1 MRVAVYFN
9 LHKRCFSLRAEEGD
23 LRGIVIGHADQVVL
37 TAVTCHVRAAGQAT
51 VRATRVKNVHAFLR
65 GDLVSLSGFAPTKR
79 AAEMKLQLEADKA
92 APRIPDFS
100 NNGSIFG
107 YDPYVDHGFTSRMKA
122 HCGTY
127 ITAARAAL
135 LSITEAPRMLDPE
148 MRPIPA

>member
-9 LHKRCFSLRAEEGD
+9 LHKRCFSLRAEEGE
-23 LRGIVIGHADQVVL
+23 LRGIVIGHAELVALD
-37 TAVTCHVRAAGQAT
+37 AVTCHVGASGQAT
-51 VRATRVKNVHAFLR
+51 VRATGVKNVHAFLR
-65 GDLVSLSGFAPTKR
+65 GELIGLSGFTPTKR
-79 AAEMKLQLEADKA
+79 ALQEKLQVKVPHCTAIIDEL
-92 APRIPDFS
+92 S
-100 NNGSIFG
+100 NDGSTFG